1 MKSITKKTKMKRI
14 NKTYLS
20 IPLTFEE
27 VLEKLSIPDYQ
38 LTSIQ
43 LAEFSDLSEK
53 YLKQFKHVWAD
64 VPVQKRREITSELA
78 DISEDNIEYD
88 FSAILRIGLDDED
101 DEVLHNS
108 VTGLWENVDYWLEK
122 KLLQLA
128 KYDPHSKVRIA
139 ATRELEKFSLKAELE
154 KDSPQNRISLAEQLL
169 AIFYDQTSDPKA
181 RCAALEAV
189 SPINLD
195 HVYQAIDIAYKDD
208 EPEFKVSAIY
218 AMGTNANPSWLP
230 VIISEL
236 SNPDPEM
243 RYEAAHAAGELGQED
258 ALPDLLLL
266 AQDDDKD
273 VQVAAILALGKIGG
287 REARQNLVKLAEHS
301 DQAIREAAEQSLH
314 ELELSNNPFSI
325 KSFDCNNSSSS

>member
-1 MKSITKKTKMKRI
+1 MI
-14 NKTYLS
+14 
-20 IPLTFEE
+20 
-27 VLEKLSIPDYQ
+27 
-38 LTSIQ
+38 
-43 LAEFSDLSEK
+43 
-53 YLKQFKHVWAD
+53 
-64 VPVQKRREITSELA
+64 
-78 DISEDNIEYD
+78 
-88 FSAILRIGLDDED
+88 
-101 DEVLHNS
+101 
-108 VTGLWENVDYWLEK
+108 
-122 KLLQLA
+122 
-128 KYDPHSKVRIA
+128 RIA
-139 ATRELEKFSLKAELE
+139 SKDCRHQRTEKFSLNAELE